1 MSFQPI
7 LAVNRQANRHWK
19 EDKYHD
25 RQAGR
30 QGEGDW
36 CGRKAVYSAWATV
49 PLSWLGLVNQAS
61 PPGPIFHSQTFTTA
75 CSPACDEKGC
85 CHRSYR
91 SCGMSL
97 SDRGISPIWA
107 WSLKCP
113 ILSQCLS
120 VGYMFCL
127 MPAASHKV
135 PFSKWDFSKFKVSD
149 SQTWKKYF
157 RLSGWQKLESF
168 IDLIC

>member
-1 MSFQPI
+1 MFFFWVGSHCSLF
-7 LAVNRQANRHWK
+7 LLSAGRQIDTGRRTSTAT
-19 EDKYHD
+19 
-25 RQAGR
+25 GR

-36 CGRKAVYSAWATV
+36 CGRKAVHSAWATV

-75 CSPACDEKGC
+75 CSPACDERGC

-107 WSLKCP
+107 WSLKCS
-113 ILSQCLS
+113 ILSRCLS

-127 MPAASHKV
+127 TPSHYSRLSAASHR
-135 PFSKWDFSKFKVSD
+135 VSFP
-149 SQTWKKYF
+149 K
-157 RLSGWQKLESF
+157 
-168 IDLIC
+168 